1 MIDPRRLMRGALLAL
16 ALIVGVPLTGMGG
29 PLLGVEAAQA
39 QTVGRISVS
48 GNSRVDTATVVS
60 YLAVRVGDQATRQ
73 RIDSSIEA
81 LYATG
86 LFRSVS
92 VAMSGAT
99 LNVRVAENP
108 IVASVLFEGNR
119 RFPDAELLS
128 MVSVASRGSVDP
140 DRLSADTESIRMAYQ
155 RAGFTS
161 ATVTTRQEVADNGR
175 TRIVFVI
182 NEGERSGVGAINFT
196 GNNSIDSGTLKG
208 VILTKESNLLSWLF
222 KDDEYSAEKLTYD
235 RELIRQYYANRGF
248 PDAQVTSA
256 VAEYDASRN
265 AYFINFTIMEGD
277 RYRFGNIAVE
287 TSIPGLNAD
296 ALTGAIRTREG
307 GRYSLADLQRS
318 AEDMAYEATGQGY
331 SFADVRPRLDRDI
344 STGSFNVTYLVD
356 EGARI
361 YVERINITGNIKTRD
376 YVIRRELDFGEG
388 DPFNRSIVQRGRTAI
403 ERLGF
408 FSKVNVGTAPG
419 SAPDRVVINIDVEE
433 QSTGDYG
440 ITAGYSTEDGI
451 LGEVSV
457 TERNFLGRGQYLR
470 ASVGATGSG
479 QTYEFSFTEPRFMG
493 LKISS
498 GIDVYH
504 RTSDESDSQ
513 LYGSTATGGQLR
525 LGLPITRDV
534 TLTGLV
540 GAETKTIS
548 DLEAPYT
555 WLLGGD
561 GTSGAEVQYNKAWV
575 GYSLTYNGLDDPRK
589 PREGLYASLSQQ
601 YIGWDFNYLKSEAR
615 ARYFMPLLD
624 DSGIVASVRGQAGII
639 NALDGGSV
647 SPFETFRPGATL
659 VRGFEGRGLGPRH
672 DESGE
677 ILGVTSYA
685 GISAEVEFPIPMLP
699 DNFGV
704 TGAVWADAAWIDGA
718 GGPFPI
724 EAGSVDDP
732 LKASVGASVI
742 WDSPFGPLRGDFAYV
757 LNKATLDKTQV
768 FQLTM
773 KSLL

>member
-1 MIDPRRLMRGALLAL
+1 MIDPRKLMRGALLAF
-16 ALIVGVPLTGMGG
+16 ALMVGAPLTGVGG

-39 QTVGRISVS
+39 QTVSRISVS
-48 GNSRVDTATVVS
+48 GNARVDTATVVS
-60 YLAVRVGDQATRQ
+60 YLSVRVGDQATRPLL
-73 RIDSSIEA
+73 DSSTA
-81 LYATG
+81 SLYATG
-86 LFRSVS
+86 LFSSVS
-92 VAMSGAT
+92 VDMSGST

-128 MVSVASRGSVDP
+128 MVSVASRGSVNTE
-140 DRLSADTESIRMAYQ
+140 RLSADTESIRLAYQ

-161 ATVTTRQEVADNGR
+161 VTVTTRQEVADNGR

-182 NEGERSGVGAINFT
+182 NEGDRSGISAINFT

-208 VILTKESNLLSWLF
+208 VIRTKESNLLSWLF
-222 KDDEYSAEKLTYD
+222 KDDEYSAEKLMLD

-265 AYFINFTIMEGD
+265 AYFINFTVMEGD

-287 TSIPGLNAD
+287 TSIPGLNAN

-307 GRYSLADLQRS
+307 SRYSLADLQRS

-344 STGSFNVTYLVD
+344 STGAFNVTYLVD

-388 DPFNRSIVQRGRTAI
+388 DPFNRSIVQRGRTSI

-408 FSKVNVGTAPG
+408 FSNVAVSTAPG
-419 SAPDRVVINIDVEE
+419 SAPDRVVINIDVTE

-440 ITAGYSTEDGI
+440 ISAGYSTDDGI

-479 QTYEFSFTEPRFMG
+479 QNYEFSFTEPRFMG

-504 RTSDESDSQ
+504 RVSTESDSN
-513 LYGSTATGGQLR
+513 LYGTTATGGQLR

-534 TLTGLV
+534 SLTGFV
-540 GAETKTIS
+540 GLETKTIT
-548 DLEAPYT
+548 DDEAPNT
-555 WLLGGD
+555 SLPIPAD
-561 GTSGAEVQYNKAWV
+561 GLFNKAWV
-575 GYSLTYNGLDDPRK
+575 GYTLTYNGLDDVKK
-589 PREGLYASLSQQ
+589 PREGLYATFTQQ
-601 YIGWDFNYLKSEAR
+601 YVGWDHNYLKTEAR
-615 ARYFMPLLD
+615 ARYFMPVLD
-624 DSGIVASVRGQAGII
+624 DSGIVASVRGQAGLLTSLNDSSI
-639 NALDGGSV
+639 
-647 SPFETFRPGATL
+647 SPFETFRPGASL
-659 VRGFEGRGLGPRH
+659 VRGFEGRGIGPRH
-672 DESGE
+672 PVSQEL
-677 ILGVTSYA
+677 LGSTAYA
-685 GISAEVEFPIPMLP
+685 GISAEVEFPIPVLP

-704 TGAVWADAAWIDGA
+704 TGAVWADAAWIDGF
-718 GGPFPI
+718 GGDVTPL
-724 EAGSVDDP
+724 AGSIDDP
-732 LKASVGASVI
+732 LKASVGASII

-757 LNKATLDKTQV
+757 LNKATLDRTQV

-773 KSLL
+773 QSLL